1 MSNLKEQLP
10 GLYIHIPFC
19 RSKCPYCAFFS
30 VPSTSLVPRWLE
42 AFGKEVDCYKDS
54 FNAFDSL
61 YLGGGTP
68 TVLDA
73 HSLGWVMDQ
82 VYRHFTFDPY
92 AEVTIEANP
101 CDLTPDKIHALKNLG
116 FNRVSLGVQSFDP
129 RTLSFLGRNH
139 TVQQAEKAV
148 VDLRTGGFDN
158 ISIDL
163 IYGFEGQ
170 NMAEWMDTLSRAL
183 SLSPEHLSCYQFTV
197 ENKTVFGGLRDKGK
211 LFPISEGEER
221 EFFLGTAR
229 CLEEHGYIHYEVSS
243 YAKSIR
249 HYSRHN
255 YKYWLHT
262 PYLGLGPSAHSFS
275 GSRRWWNV
283 RSVREYCE
291 ILEKGEMPVEGS
303 EKLSEDQFRLESIML
318 GLRMKDGFDQ
328 DILTQKHETGRVF
341 RELQDAGFVDTHNG
355 RVIPTRKGFLVADYL
370 ASCLGG

>member
-1 MSNLKEQLP
+1 MKSP

-42 AFGKEVDCYKDS
+42 AFRKEVDCYKSS
-54 FNAFDSL
+54 FKRFDSL

-68 TVLDA
+68 TVLDM
-73 HSLGWVMDQ
+73 HTLWRIMDHL
-82 VYRHFTFDPY
+82 YMHFTFDPD
-92 AEVTIEANP
+92 AEITIEANP
-101 CDLTPDKIHALKNLG
+101 CDLTPDKIRTLKSQG
-116 FNRVSLGVQSFDP
+116 FNRVSLGVQSFDN

-148 VDLRTGGFDN
+148 AGLRTGGFEN

-170 NMAEWMDTLSRAL
+170 KISEWMDTLGRAL
-183 SLSPEHLSCYQFTV
+183 SLSPEHLSCYQLTL
-197 ENKTVFGGLRDKGK
+197 ENKTVFGRLRDRGI
-211 LFPISEGEER
+211 FSPISEREER
-221 EFFLGTAR
+221 QFFLETSHY
-229 CLEEHGYIHYEVSS
+229 LEDHGYIHYEISS
-243 YAKSIR
+243 FAKSECY
-249 HYSRHN
+249 YSRHN

-262 PYLGLGPSAHSFS
+262 PYLGLGPSAHSFR

-283 RSVREYCE
+283 RSVRKYCE
-291 ILEKGEMPVEGS
+291 ALES
-303 EKLSEDQFRLESIML
+303 EKRPIEDLEHLTEDQLRLESIML

-328 DILTQKHETGRVF
+328 KIITQKRQTGQIF
-341 RELQDAGFVDTHNG
+341 RELQDAAFVGIHSG
-355 RVIPTRKGFLVADYL
+355 RVIPTKKGFLVADYL